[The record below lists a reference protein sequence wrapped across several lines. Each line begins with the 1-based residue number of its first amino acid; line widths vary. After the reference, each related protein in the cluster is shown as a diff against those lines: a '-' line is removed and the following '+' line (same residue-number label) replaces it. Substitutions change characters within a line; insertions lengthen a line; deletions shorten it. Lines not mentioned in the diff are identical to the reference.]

1 MHFRNSVESFFVVID
16 LAGALVKYIHNQ
28 SFDEEPLILQKLA
41 TYLTFHDFP
50 FPNHLAEAMKGMIYV
65 THLPCNNYTIVV
77 IFLYYLFVVCY
88 YCFVLS
94 LIYVHCTEYTEKHM
108 S

>member
-1 MHFRNSVESFFVVID
+1 MQTDMIVDCCFSDQCFLLIHFRNSVESFYVVVD

-28 SFDEEPLILQKLA
+28 SLDEEPLILQKLA

-65 THLPCNNYTIVV
+65 THYLAITIP
-77 IFLYYLFVVCY
+77 LL
-88 YCFVLS
+88 
-94 LIYVHCTEYTEKHM
+94 
-108 S
+108 

>member
-1 MHFRNSVESFFVVID
+1 MANAFFWCILGTVLKVFFVVD

-28 SFDEEPLILQKLA
+28 SLDEEPLILQKLA

-65 THLPCNNYTIVV
+65 ATLQ
-77 IFLYYLFVVCY
+77 
-88 YCFVLS
+88 
-94 LIYVHCTEYTEKHM
+94 
-108 S
+108 

>member
-1 MHFRNSVESFFVVID
+1 MHFRNSVESFFFVVD

-28 SFDEEPLILQKLA
+28 SLDEEPLILQKLA

-65 THLPCNNYTIVV
+65 AH
-77 IFLYYLFVVCY
+77 YLE
-88 YCFVLS
+88 
-94 LIYVHCTEYTEKHM
+94 LIIPLL
-108 S
+108 

>member
-1 MHFRNSVESFFVVID
+1 MHFRNSVESFVVVID

-28 SFDEEPLILQKLA
+28 SLDEEPLILQKLA

-77 IFLYYLFVVCY
+77 NFLYYLFVVCY

>member
-1 MHFRNSVESFFVVID
+1 MIVVLVTNAFVWCILGTVSFFVVD

-28 SFDEEPLILQKLA
+28 SLDEEPLILQKLA

-65 THLPCNNYTIVV
+65 AHYLAIIKPLLEIVCIIYFLFV
-77 IFLYYLFVVCY
+77 IIVLYY
-88 YCFVLS
+88 
-94 LIYVHCTEYTEKHM
+94 H
-108 S
+108 